1 MTPSHHPEDEILGR
15 MYDHRLMRRLLGYV
29 RPYLGHFFVA
39 AGLMMLWSSAQL
51 AGPYLVKIAIDRYIL
66 QHDRAGLGLLT
77 LLYLGALLVAAAV
90 RSAQIYT
97 LSYMSQRVMYD
108 LRTHLFG
115 HLQRLSPAFYDRTPL
130 GRVMSRLT
138 NDIDALNEMLTY
150 GLIGILADGL
160 TLLGIIAILLYLHL
174 ALALLTFLVLPLLM
188 GAFLLFRG
196 PMRAIYRDI
205 RVRLARVNATLQ
217 ENLSGMRVVQLFCR
231 ESLNLAHFRR
241 LNGEHLA
248 AQLGSIWYHAL
259 FTPVVGIMTSLG
271 IALVLW
277 RGGAWAQE
285 GTLTVGT
292 LAAFLSYVQR
302 FFQPIENFSEQYT
315 LMQSAMAA
323 AERVF
328 QLLDQQPEIRE
339 PLHPIPAPE
348 FCHAI
353 EFRQVSFT
361 YARGDQVLWDVSFTL
376 RKGERL
382 ALVGP
387 TGAGKSSIVSLLCR
401 FYEPQHGQILLDGR
415 DIRQLSL
422 ADLRRK
428 IGLVLQDPFLFSA
441 PLEHNLTL
449 GNPAVS
455 RVALLWAA
463 RMIGTERLIAQ
474 LPQGL
479 ETPILER
486 GANLSVGEKQ
496 LLALTRALAYDPEIL
511 ILDEATSSVDAETE
525 VLLQAG
531 IKRLLTHRTALVIAH
546 RLSTIREMDRI
557 LVLDHGRLIEAGT
570 HEQLLAAG
578 GLYAKLSALQFASDR
593 GAITSAPPPE
603 PPPRPQPWPQNP
615 SIASPLALRR

>member
-15 MYDHRLMRRLLGYV
+15 IYDHRLMRRLLSYV
-29 RPYLGHFFVA
+29 RPYIWHFFLA
-39 AGLMMLWSSAQL
+39 AGLMMLWSASQL

-77 LLYLGALLVAAAV
+77 LLYLGALLVAGGV
-90 RSAQIYT
+90 RAAQIYT
-97 LSYMSQRVMYD
+97 LSYMSQHVMYD
-108 LRTHLFG
+108 LRTQLFA
-115 HLQRLSPAFYDRTPL
+115 HLQTLSPAFYDRTPL

-174 ALALLTFLVLPLLM
+174 ALALLTFLVLPLLI
-188 GAFLLFRG
+188 GVFLLFRG

-205 RVRLARVNATLQ
+205 RVKLARVNATLQ

-231 ESLNLAHFRR
+231 EALNFAHFRR
-241 LNGEHLA
+241 INGEHLE
-248 AQLGSIWYHAL
+248 AQLRSIWYHAL
-259 FTPVVGIMTSLG
+259 FTPIIGLMTSLG

-277 RGGAWAQE
+277 RGGAWALE

-328 QLLDQQPEIRE
+328 HLLDQRAEIRE
-339 PLHPIPAPE
+339 PLHPVSAPE
-348 FCHAI
+348 LFHAI
-353 EFRQVSFT
+353 EFRQVSFA
-361 YARGDQVLWDVSFTL
+361 YARGDQVLRDVSFML

-382 ALVGP
+382 ALIGP

-401 FYEPQHGQILLDGR
+401 FYEPQHGQILLDGI

-422 ADLRRK
+422 ADLRRR

-449 GNPAVS
+449 GNPAVT
-455 RVALLWAA
+455 REALWRAA
-463 RMIGTERLIAQ
+463 KMIGTERLIAQ

-479 ETPILER
+479 ETLILER

-496 LLALTRALAYDPEIL
+496 LLALTRALAYDPEIF
-511 ILDEATSSVDAETE
+511 ILDEATSSVDAATE
-525 VLLQAG
+525 ALLQAG
-531 IKRLLTHRTALVIAH
+531 IKRLLRHRTALVIAH

-557 LVLDHGRLIEAGT
+557 LVLDHGHLVEVGT

-578 GLYAKLSALQFASDR
+578 GLYAKLCTLQFASERPYERDA
-593 GAITSAPPPE
+593 AISGNE
-603 PPPRPQPWPQNP
+603 H
-615 SIASPLALRR
+615 

>member
-1 MTPSHHPEDEILGR
+1 MTPSDHPEDEILGR
-15 MYDHRLMRRLLGYV
+15 MYDHRLMRRLLGHV
-29 RPYLGHFFVA
+29 RPYVGHFFVA
-39 AGLMMLWSSAQL
+39 AGLMMLWSAAQL
-51 AGPYLVKIAIDRYIL
+51 AGPYLVKIAIDGYIS
-66 QHDRAGLGLLT
+66 QHDGAGLGLLT
-77 LLYLGALLVAAAV
+77 LLYLGALLVAAGV

-108 LRTHLFG
+108 LRTRLFA
-115 HLQRLSPAFYDRTPL
+115 HLQMLSPAFYDRTPL

-160 TLLGIIAILLYLHL
+160 TLFGIIAILLYLHL
-174 ALALLTFLVLPLLM
+174 ALALLTFLVLPLLIA
-188 GAFLLFRG
+188 AFLLFRG
-196 PMRAIYRDI
+196 PMRAVYRDI
-205 RVRLARVNATLQ
+205 RVKLARVNATLQ

-231 ESLNLAHFRR
+231 ESLNSAHFRR
-241 LNGEHLA
+241 INGEHLG

-259 FTPVVGIMTSLG
+259 FTPVIGIMTSLG

-277 RGGAWAQE
+277 RGGAWALE

-328 QLLDQQPEIRE
+328 HLLDQQPEIRE
-339 PLHPIPAPE
+339 PLHPVPAPE

-361 YARGDQVLWDVSFTL
+361 YARGDQVLRDVSFTL
-376 RKGERL
+376 GKGERL

-422 ADLRRK
+422 ADLRGK

-455 RVALLWAA
+455 REALLRAA
-463 RMIGTERLIAQ
+463 RMVGTERLIAR

-479 ETPILER
+479 QTPILEG

-525 VLLQAG
+525 VFLQAG

-557 LVLDHGRLIEAGT
+557 LVLNHGRLIEAGT
-570 HEQLLAAG
+570 HEQLLTAG
-578 GLYAKLSALQFASDR
+578 GLYAKLSALQFASTS
-593 GAITSAPPPE
+593 GALTSAPPPE
-603 PPPRPQPWPQNP
+603 PSLRPQPWPQPP
-615 SIASPLALRR
+615 SIASPLAPRR

>member
-1 MTPSHHPEDEILGR
+1 
-15 MYDHRLMRRLLGYV
+15 MYDHRLMRRLLGSV
-29 RPYLGHFFVA
+29 RPYIWHFFLA
-39 AGLMMLWSSAQL
+39 AGLMMLWSAAQL

-77 LLYLGALLVAAAV
+77 SLYLGALLVAAGV

-108 LRTHLFG
+108 LRTQLFG
-115 HLQRLSPAFYDRTPL
+115 HLQMLSPAFYDCTPL

-150 GLIGILADGL
+150 GLLGILADGL
-160 TLLGIIAILLYLHL
+160 TLLGIIAILLYLHR
-174 ALALLTFLVLPLLM
+174 ALALLTFLVLPLLIA
-188 GAFLLFRG
+188 AFLLFRG
-196 PMRAIYRDI
+196 PMRAVYRAI
-205 RVRLARVNATLQ
+205 RVKLARVNATLQ
-217 ENLSGMRVVQLFCR
+217 ENLSGIRVVQLFCR
-231 ESLNLAHFRR
+231 ESRNFAHFRR
-241 LNGEHLA
+241 INGEHLA
-248 AQLGSIWYHAL
+248 AQLRSIWYHAL

-277 RGGAWAQE
+277 RGGAWALE

-302 FFQPIENFSEQYT
+302 FFQPIENFSAQYT

-328 QLLDQQPEIRE
+328 HLLDQPPEIRE
-339 PLHPIPAPE
+339 PLHPVPAPE
-348 FCHAI
+348 FRHAI
-353 EFRQVSFT
+353 EFRQVSFA
-361 YARGDQVLWDVSFTL
+361 YARGDQVLRDVSFTL

-428 IGLVLQDPFLFSA
+428 MGLVLQDPFLFSA

-449 GNPAVS
+449 GNPAIT
-455 RVALLWAA
+455 REALLRAA
-463 RMIGTERLIAQ
+463 GMIGTERLIAQ

-525 VLLQAG
+525 GLLQAG

-546 RLSTIREMDRI
+546 RLCTIREMDRI

-578 GLYAKLSALQFASDR
+578 GLYAKLSALPFTSEH
-593 GAITSAPPPE
+593 GAIISAPPPE
-603 PPPRPQPWPQNP
+603 PPLRPQPWSQNP
-615 SIASPLALRR
+615 SIASPLAPRR